1 MRVLVTGGLGYIGSH
16 ASIELAL
23 RKHDLLILDNLE
35 NSTLGVLDVIR
46 QFTDSD
52 VDFER
57 IDIRDSERLDDAIA
71 GFMPD
76 AIVHFAAKKDPQES
90 ILKPTEYYDANV
102 LGTINLAKAARK
114 HLVRKFVFSSS
125 AAVYGHA
132 KEAPVNEDHPLEP
145 LSPYART
152 KQIGEMIVADIFA
165 SQSGACAFA
174 LRYFNPVGTHQS
186 GALLAHH
193 QKSSNNLFPALMR
206 AVRSDTDVLTVHGSD
221 LPTPDGTGVRD
232 YIHVQDLA
240 VGHVAALHRLG
251 DRSGMQVLN
260 LGTGQG
266 YSVRQV
272 IDTFEETLGRKV
284 RHEYGPARPGDPAVS
299 YAATERSVAALAWSP
314 GFNLEQMLQDEW
326 LAFYGSP
333 PERQER

>member
-16 ASIELAL
+16 TSIELVL
-23 RKHDLLILDNLE
+23 RKHELLILDNLE
-35 NSTLGVLDVIR
+35 NSTLDALEAIR
-46 QFTDSD
+46 RFTGSQP
-52 VDFER
+52 DFER
-57 IDIRDSERLDDAIA
+57 IDIRDCDRLDDAI
-71 GFMPD
+71 GRFRPD

-90 ILKPTEYYDANV
+90 ILKPAEYYDANV
-102 LGTINLAKAARK
+102 VGTVNLAKAARK

-132 KEAPVNEDHPLEP
+132 KQAPITEDHPLEP
-145 LSPYART
+145 LSSYART
-152 KQIGEMIVADIFA
+152 KQVGEMIVGDIFA
-165 SQSGACAFA
+165 SQPGARAFA

-193 QKSSNNLFPALMR
+193 QRSSNNLFPALMR

-221 LPTPDGTGVRD
+221 LSTPDGTGVRD

-240 VGHVAALHRLG
+240 VGHVAALDRLG
-251 DRSGMQVLN
+251 DSHGMQVLN
-260 LGTGQG
+260 LGTGRG

-272 IDTFEETLGRKV
+272 INTFEGILGRKV

-299 YAATERSVAALAWSP
+299 YAATARSMAALAWAP
-314 GFNLEQMLQDEW
+314 RFDLEQMLKDEW
-326 LAFYGSP
+326 SAFCDSP
-333 PERQER
+333 QGQ